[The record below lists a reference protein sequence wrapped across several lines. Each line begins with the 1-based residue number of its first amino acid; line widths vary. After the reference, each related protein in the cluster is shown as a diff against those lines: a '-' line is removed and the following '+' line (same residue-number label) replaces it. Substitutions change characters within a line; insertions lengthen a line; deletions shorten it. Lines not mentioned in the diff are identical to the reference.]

1 MPAPV
6 PGLWNYIPEEILIQI
21 FYYLSLRDRYAVFQ
35 VCRQWATAVSSSSVW
50 HFTEISCDSEDEE
63 GMLQSLLQFLS
74 QIKHLKIVFD
84 QSKEVNRKNVTCIL
98 DALAKQNHKLQQ
110 LCIVCH
116 GENPYFYSGQDILQS
131 IRNICATTNQIDLQH
146 IDFRQMP
153 FTLDDELVEL
163 LATTNPNLHSL
174 FINNRT
180 LVCNVAPGT
189 IGKVLRA
196 CPKLSALGVYYASL
210 SDDVFQE
217 LLKPERAAF
226 THLDIFCERLDK
238 YIPVISEELWAAV
251 SQKHPQLRVD
261 LEFDHTVPAC
271 KIPRILKLNIPVSTL
286 QLNTYN
292 YMVNQIRFVTQSYS
306 STLKKLMLQTTS
318 SEDLNSSLVD
328 LARQC
333 RNLLEIHCYCV
344 VSQEVVEAF
353 LTHCPSLKQ
362 YTLKVTKERHPW
374 KPVTVR

>member
-1 MPAPV
+1 
-6 PGLWNYIPEEILIQI
+6 
-21 FYYLSLRDRYAVFQ
+21 
-35 VCRQWATAVSSSSVW
+35 
-50 HFTEISCDSEDEE
+50 
-63 GMLQSLLQFLS
+63 MLQSLLHFLS

-84 QSKEVNRKNVTCIL
+84 QSKEVNRKNVTRIL
-98 DALAKQNHKLQQ
+98 DILAKQNHKLQQ

-131 IRNICATTNQIDLQH
+131 IRNICDAKNQIDLQH
-146 IDFRQMP
+146 IDFRKMP
-153 FTLDDELVEL
+153 FALDGELVEL

-180 LVCNVAPGT
+180 LVCNVAPDT
-189 IGKVLRA
+189 IRKVLRA

-251 SQKHPQLRVD
+251 CQKHPQLCVD

-292 YMVNQIRFVTQSYS
+292 YMVSQIRFVTQSYS
-306 STLKKLMLQTTS
+306 STLKKLTLQTTS

-328 LARQC
+328 LARHC

-374 KPVTVR
+374 KPVTVQ

>member
-1 MPAPV
+1 MPASA

-21 FYYLSLRDRYAVFQ
+21 FYYLSLRDRYTVFQ

-50 HFTEISCDSEDEE
+50 HFTEISCDLEDEE

-74 QIKHLKIVFD
+74 QIKHLKIAFD
-84 QSKEVNRKNVTCIL
+84 QSKEINRKNVKRVL
-98 DALAKQNHKLQQ
+98 DVLGKQNHKLQQ

-131 IRNICATTNQIDLQH
+131 IRNICDTKNQTDLQC
-146 IDFRQMP
+146 IDFRKMP

-163 LATTNPNLHSL
+163 LATTNPNLRSL

-180 LVCNVAPGT
+180 LVCNVAPDT
-189 IGKVLRA
+189 IRKVLRA
-196 CPKLSALGVYYASL
+196 CPKLSTLGVYYASL
-210 SDDVFQE
+210 SDDVFLE
-217 LLKPERAAF
+217 LIKPERAPF
-226 THLDIFCERLDK
+226 INLDIFCERLDK

-251 SQKHPQLRVD
+251 SQKHPQLSVD
-261 LEFDHTVPAC
+261 LEFDHTVPAL
-271 KIPRILKLNIPVSTL
+271 KIPQILKLNIPVSTL
-286 QLNTYN
+286 QLNTCT

-306 STLKKLMLQTTS
+306 STLKKLTLQTTS
-318 SEDLNSSLVD
+318 SEDLNASLID
-328 LARQC
+328 LARKC

-362 YTLKVTKERHPW
+362 YTLKIIKERHPW
-374 KPVTVR
+374 KPVIVQ

>member
-1 MPAPV
+1 MLAPV
-6 PGLWNYIPEEILIQI
+6 PELWNYIPEEILIQI
-21 FYYLSLRDRYAVFQ
+21 FYYLSLQDRYTVFQ
-35 VCRQWATAVSSSSVW
+35 VCKQWARAVSSSSVW
-50 HFTEISCDSEDEE
+50 HFTEIRCDSEDEE
-63 GMLQSLLQFLS
+63 SMLQSLVQFLS

-84 QSKEVNRKNVTCIL
+84 QSKEVNRQNVRRIL
-98 DALAKQNHKLQQ
+98 DLLAKQSHKLQQ

-131 IRNICATTNQIDLQH
+131 IRNICDTRNQIDLQH
-146 IDFRQMP
+146 IDFRKMP

-163 LATTNPNLHSL
+163 IATTNPNLHSL

-180 LVCNVAPGT
+180 LVCNVAPDT
-189 IGKVLRA
+189 IRKVLRA

-210 SDDVFQE
+210 SDDVFLE

-251 SQKHPQLRVD
+251 SQKHPQLCVD

-286 QLNTYN
+286 QLNTFN

-306 STLKKLMLQTTS
+306 STLKKLTLQTTS
-318 SEDLNSSLVD
+318 SEELNSSLID
-328 LARQC
+328 LARHCQK
-333 RNLLEIHCYCV
+333 LLEIHCYCV

-362 YTLKVTKERHPW
+362 YTLKITKERHPW
-374 KPVTVR
+374 KPVTVQ

>member
-1 MPAPV
+1 PV

-21 FYYLSLRDRYAVFQ
+21 FYYLSLRDRYMVFQ
-35 VCRQWATAVSSSSVW
+35 VCKQWAAAVSSSPVW

-63 GMLQSLLQFLS
+63 GMLQSWLQFLS

-84 QSKEVNRKNVTCIL
+84 QSKEVNRKNVTRIL
-98 DALAKQNHKLQQ
+98 DALAKQNCKLQQ
-110 LCIVCH
+110 LSIVCH
-116 GENPYFYSGQDILQS
+116 GENPYFYSGQDILQG
-131 IRNICATTNQIDLQH
+131 IRNICVTKNQMYLQH
-146 IDFRQMP
+146 IDFRRMP
-153 FTLDDELVEL
+153 FTLNDKLVEL

-180 LVCNVAPGT
+180 LVCNVAPDT
-189 IGKVLRA
+189 IRKVFRA

-210 SDDVFQE
+210 SGDVFQE

-251 SQKHPQLRVD
+251 SQKHPQLCVD

-292 YMVNQIRFVTQSYS
+292 YMVNQIRFVAQSYS
-306 STLKKLMLQTTS
+306 GTLKKLMLQTTS

-328 LARQC
+328 LAKRC

>member
-1 MPAPV
+1 MLASAPE
-6 PGLWNYIPEEILIQI
+6 LWNYIPEEILVQI
-21 FYYLSLRDRYAVFQ
+21 FYYLSLRDRYTVFQ
-35 VCRQWATAVSSSSVW
+35 VCKHWARAVSSSSVW
-50 HFTEISCDSEDEE
+50 HFTEISCDSEEEE

-74 QIKHLKIVFD
+74 QIKHLTIAFD
-84 QSKEVNRKNVTCIL
+84 QSKEVNRKNVTRVL
-98 DALAKQNHKLQQ
+98 DALAKQSHQLQQ

-131 IRNICATTNQIDLQH
+131 IRNICDADSQIDLQH
-146 IDFRQMP
+146 IDFRRMP
-153 FTLDDELVEL
+153 FTLGDELVEL
-163 LATTNPNLHSL
+163 LATANPNLHSL

-189 IGKVLRA
+189 IRKVLRA

-210 SDDVFQE
+210 SDDVFLD

-251 SQKHPQLRVD
+251 SQKHPQLSVD
-261 LEFDHTVPAC
+261 LEFDHTVPGC
-271 KIPRILKLNIPVSTL
+271 KIPRILKMNIPVSTL

-292 YMVNQIRFVTQSYS
+292 YMVDQIRFVTQSYS
-306 STLKKLMLQTTS
+306 RTLKKLTLQTTS
-318 SEDLNSSLVD
+318 SEDLNSSLID

-333 RNLLEIHCYCV
+333 HNLLEIHCYCV
-344 VSQEVVEAF
+344 VSREVVEAF
-353 LTHCPSLKQ
+353 LAHCPGLKQ
-362 YTLKVTKERHPW
+362 FTLKTTKERHPW
-374 KPVTVR
+374 KPVTVQ